1 VADLP
6 TGTVTFLFTDLE
18 VSTRCVPSKA
28 PSSNSASIP
37 SRFGPFSGGG
47 CAAQAHITAVANS
60 FLGCVREATEGAP
73 FTAAG
78 RLIPPNNA
86 RASFRQTRPASTVS
100 VLLVSASIHWPGSSE
115 RSTATTASA
124 TADIGGATS
133 VTTKVLERTLA
144 ARQLVDE

>member
-1 VADLP
+1 VRALE
-6 TGTVTFLFTDLE
+6 GTVVELGLDPEQVRPILGRRLRGSGAHNGGRQFLPRLRAR
-18 VSTRCVPSKA
+18 SH
-28 PSSNSASIP
+28 
-37 SRFGPFSGGG
+37 GGG
-47 CAAQAHITAVANS
+47 A
-60 FLGCVREATEGAP
+60 LYGCGSADS
-73 FTAAG
+73 
-78 RLIPPNNA
+78 PNNA

-133 VTTKVLERTLA
+133 VTTKVLVRTLA